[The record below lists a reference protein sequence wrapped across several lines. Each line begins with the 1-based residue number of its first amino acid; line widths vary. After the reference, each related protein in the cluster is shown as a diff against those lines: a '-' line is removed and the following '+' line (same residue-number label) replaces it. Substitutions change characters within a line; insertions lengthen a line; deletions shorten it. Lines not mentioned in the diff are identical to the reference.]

1 MPLLTNMN
9 SAQFMLDL
17 FESAEDRSDLISAYQ
32 DAWTLST
39 LRHFSVKAISCMS
52 QIPQI
57 LFHSQLPQNR
67 APILVRNSDD
77 FFPEIPTSHP
87 WHVFTNAHNALF
99 TQHLNLIPDWDM
111 FQTVHDYSGFH
122 AAARCV
128 SGGPIYITDVP
139 GQHDLDLINQMTGLT
154 PRGKTVI
161 FRPSVIGKS
170 LDQYNGYDDDHILPI
185 GTYHGAAYTGTG
197 IIGFFNVSQ
206 KPLSELVPL
215 SKFPGVEEAQ
225 FYIVRAYS
233 TGAISKPMQVVDS
246 QALIYVS
253 LAVRGYDILSA
264 YPLRG
269 FVDQKKDNNTTWVA
283 NLGLLGK
290 MAGAAAIVDS
300 KITQSENGKI
310 MIDTNVKAL
319 GTLGRFQLSFKPTS
333 NSNYTFR
340 NLHFNT
346 PGNIICRKL
355 AGHHSWKG
363 SASSYSYYQQR

>member
-1 MPLLTNMN
+1 
-9 SAQFMLDL
+9 MLDL

-39 LRHFSVKAISCMS
+39 LRHFSIKAISCMS

-67 APILVRNSDD
+67 PPILIRNSDD

-87 WHVFTNAHNALF
+87 WHVFTNAHNSLF

-139 GQHDLDLINQMTGLT
+139 GQHDLDLINQMTGPT
-154 PRGKTVI
+154 PRGKTII
-161 FRPSVIGKS
+161 FRPSIVGKS

-206 KPLSELVPL
+206 RPLSELVPL

-225 FYIVRAYS
+225 FYVIRAHS
-233 TGAISKPMQVVDS
+233 SGAISQPMQVVDP
-246 QALIYVS
+246 QALVYVS

-264 YPLRG
+264 YPLRE
-269 FVDQKKDNNTTWVA
+269 FVDQKNDNTTWIA

-290 MAGAAAIVDS
+290 MAGAAAIVGT
-300 KITQSENGKI
+300 KMTKSENGNI
-310 MIDTNVKAL
+310 LIDTNIKAL
-319 GTLGRFQLSFKPTS
+319 GTLGKLNSSSFLFQ
-333 NSNYTFR
+333 R
-340 NLHFNT
+340 NKNQVL
-346 PGNIICRKL
+346 I
-355 AGHHSWKG
+355 
-363 SASSYSYYQQR
+363 